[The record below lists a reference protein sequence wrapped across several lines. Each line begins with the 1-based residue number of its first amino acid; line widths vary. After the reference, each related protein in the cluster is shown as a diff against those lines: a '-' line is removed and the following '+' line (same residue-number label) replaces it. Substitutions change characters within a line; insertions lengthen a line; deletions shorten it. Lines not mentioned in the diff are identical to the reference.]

1 MTVKELIEVLQY
13 SIHTSGDRH
22 VNVTLV
28 SGNDNDLSAYLSVP
42 LDSIS
47 FEKEQV
53 VIYGRLPIVEG
64 GNE

>member
-47 FEKEQV
+47 FE
-53 VIYGRLPIVEG
+53 
-64 GNE
+64 